1 MNRYFEYLINNKY
14 KVILFSQAFLL
25 IIAILVIGL
34 LNEPEQKNSE
44 MQIVGSLTAM
54 GYLSLIVYPFLWIQG
69 KVLSYI
75 RKDRKRVPSAKKIY
89 EIIFGFLISLSQIGG
104 LAFIITSVFDFE
116 FFPIYFVSLGVSFVF
131 ALISD
136 KLLVR

>member
-44 MQIVGSLTAM
+44 IQIVGSLTAM
-54 GYLSLIVYPFLWIQG
+54 GYLSLIVYPFLWIQD
-69 KVLSYI
+69 KMLSYI
-75 RKDRKRVPSAKKIY
+75 RKDRKRVPSAIKIY
-89 EIIFGFLISLSQIGG
+89 GIIFCFLISLSQIGG
-104 LAFIITSVFDFE
+104 FAFIISSVFNLE
-116 FFPIYFVSLGVSFVF
+116 FFPIYFVSPGVSFVF

-136 KLLVR
+136 KHLVK